1 MKFSCDQEALQ
12 GALQHLGKVA
22 PTRSTLPILSS
33 ILMSTED
40 GKLKLCATDLEI
52 SQVIEL
58 PADIY
63 SEGSV
68 AVSHRTLLDI
78 TTEMPTG
85 DLQIEVSDDRKLQLS
100 TNFGS
105 YSIMG
110 KPAEEFPALPIL
122 DNKSEIALESELLR
136 NIIEKTSFAVSKDEL
151 KPSLMGVLFSFGEE
165 DLKAVATD
173 GHRLVRFV
181 KTGLQPGGY
190 VGDNIIPVK
199 FLSILATYL
208 AADEQ
213 VSFNISDRH
222 IMVSIGNTTLYT
234 RIIEERFP
242 DYESVFPVSS
252 DKKLFAQRAD
262 LLSAVR
268 RVSIFSN
275 KTTHQIAFNLTNNQL
290 MITTED
296 IETISTARETLS
308 CDYGGDELVIGYN
321 SAYLRDIIAHLD
333 TDEVIGEFTSAVSAA
348 LFFGSGK
355 DDSET
360 LTMLLMPI
368 RLND

>member
-1 MKFSCDQEALQ
+1 MKFSCDQEGLQ

-33 ILMSTED
+33 ILVSTES

-52 SQVIEL
+52 SQVIEI

-78 TTEMPTG
+78 TTEMPHG
-85 DLQIEVSDDRKLQLS
+85 ELQIEVSEDRKLQLS

-110 KPAEEFPALPIL
+110 KPAEEFPALPKL
-122 DNKSEIALESELLR
+122 DNKSEITLECELLR
-136 NIIEKTSFAVSKDEL
+136 NVIEKTSFAVSKDEL
-151 KPSLMGVLFSFGEE
+151 KPSLMGVLFSFGE
-165 DLKAVATD
+165 DNFKAVATD
-173 GHRLVRFV
+173 GHRLVRYV
-181 KTGLQPGGY
+181 KNNFRLGDY

-199 FLSILATYL
+199 FLSILSAYL
-208 AADEQ
+208 LSDEQ
-213 VSFNISDRH
+213 VSLNISDRH
-222 IMVSIGNTTLYT
+222 IMVNIGDTTLYT

-242 DYESVFPVSS
+242 DYESVFPAAS
-252 DKKLFAQRAD
+252 DKKLFIRRED
-262 LLSAVR
+262 LLAAVR

-275 KTTHQIAFNLTNNQL
+275 KTTHQIAFNLSENQL
-290 MITTED
+290 VITTED
-296 IETISTARETLS
+296 IETVSTARETLT
-308 CDYGGDELVIGYN
+308 CEYNGETLMIGYN
-321 SAYLRDIIAHLD
+321 SAYLRDIIAHID

-348 LFFGSGK
+348 LFFGP
-355 DDSET
+355 DQEESET

>member
-33 ILMSTED
+33 ILISTES

-58 PADIY
+58 AADIY
-63 SEGSV
+63 SDGSV
-68 AVSHRTLLDI
+68 AVPHRTLLDI
-78 TTEMPTG
+78 TTEMPQG
-85 DLQIEVSDDRKLQLS
+85 ELNIEVSEDRKLQLS

-110 KPAEEFPALPIL
+110 KSAEEFPALPNL
-122 DNKSEIALESELLR
+122 DNKSEVSLDSELLR
-136 NIIEKTSFAVSKDEL
+136 FVIEKTSFAVSKDEL

-165 DLKAVATD
+165 DFKAVATD
-173 GHRLVRFV
+173 GHRLVRFI
-181 KTGLQPGGY
+181 KNDFRPGDY

-199 FLSILATYL
+199 FLSILLPYL
-208 AADEQ
+208 HSDEQ
-213 VSFNISDRH
+213 VSLNISDRH
-222 IMVSIGNTTLYT
+222 IMVNTGDTTLYT

-242 DYESVFPVSS
+242 DYESVFPASS
-252 DKKLFAQRAD
+252 DKKLVIRRDD

-275 KTTHQIAFNLTNNQL
+275 KTTHQIAFNLDGNQL
-290 MITTED
+290 VITTED
-296 IETISTARETLS
+296 IETVSTARETLT
-308 CDYGGDELVIGYN
+308 CDYDGETLVIGYN
-321 SAYLRDIIAHLD
+321 SAYLRDIIAHINAE
-333 TDEVIGEFTSAVSAA
+333 EVIGEFTSAVSAA
-348 LFFGSGK
+348 LFFGP
-355 DDSET
+355 DQDESET